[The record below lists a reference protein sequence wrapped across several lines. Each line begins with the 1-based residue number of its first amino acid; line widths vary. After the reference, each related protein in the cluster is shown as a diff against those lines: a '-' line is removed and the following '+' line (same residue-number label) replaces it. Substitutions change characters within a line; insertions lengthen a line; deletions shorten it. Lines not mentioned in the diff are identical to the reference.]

1 MSKRVSDAVSEEDS
15 GDVGEFGYQQELE
28 RRLGGFQMFAISFAF
43 ISVAVGIFGTYGE
56 VLQSG
61 GPFGIWVWIPAAIGQ
76 TLVALVMAQ
85 FAARMPLSGSSYQWA
100 SRLANPKIGWGFG
113 WLSYCFL
120 GIGVVA
126 VDNALASQAF
136 MPLFEIAPDEG
147 TARLLTLA
155 ILLVQAVLV
164 VLSTRIVAVL
174 NSSAV
179 ALELTIV
186 VVLAIALFVAVAVGG
201 DGSLDNLTSRGV
213 ADNAPDYFGLTGP
226 FALSIIVGLATL
238 VGFDAAANLAEEA
251 KDPFRTV
258 PRAIV
263 GSVVGAAV
271 LGMVFLIALTVAIPD
286 VAAISNSASP
296 VAEIMRLQLGSV
308 AEKVLLVA
316 ITFAFFAA
324 GMVTMATGARLVY
337 AMARDSRFPAHRLM
351 RRVDPRTQTPIPATI
366 LMVACGIV
374 LMLVLPGDALL
385 ELITAGTV
393 VLLIVYVATVV
404 LYLAVRGRLGRQEGA
419 FSLGRFEVPVAVVAL
434 VWLLVAMC
442 VVVLPSEALTSVLVA
457 GGVVALGVLFFVGL
471 LVSNPEVMNSEPG
484 DAKVFEH

>member
-1 MSKRVSDAVSEEDS
+1 MSDVPAGEGS
-15 GDVGEFGYQQELE
+15 GELEEFGYQQELK

-61 GPFGIWVWIPAAIGQ
+61 GPFGIWVWVPAAIGQ

-85 FAARMPLSGSSYQWA
+85 FAARIALSGSSYQWA

-113 WLSYCFL
+113 WLSYCYL

-126 VDNALASQAF
+126 VDNALASQSF
-136 MPLFEIAPDEG
+136 MPLFEIAPDED
-147 TARLLTLA
+147 TARLITLA
-155 ILLVQAVLV
+155 ILVVQAVLV
-164 VLSTRIVAVL
+164 VFSTRIVAVL

-179 ALELTIV
+179 VLELTIV
-186 VVLAIALFVAVAVGG
+186 VCLSIALFIAVAVSG
-201 DGSLDNLTSRGV
+201 DGSVDNLTSRGV
-213 ADNAPDYFGLTGP
+213 AENASGYFGLIGP

-263 GSVVGAAV
+263 GSVVAASL
-271 LGMVFLIALTVAIPD
+271 LGMVFLIALTIAIPD
-286 VAAISNSASP
+286 IPSISTSASP
-296 VAEIMRLQLGSV
+296 VADIMRLQLGSF

-337 AMARDSRFPAHRLM
+337 AMARDSRFPAHGLM
-351 RRVDPRTQTPIPATI
+351 RRVNPRTQTPIPATI
-366 LMVACGIV
+366 LMVAGGIV

-385 ELITAGTV
+385 ELITSGTI
-393 VLLIVYVATVV
+393 VLLMVYVATVV
-404 LYLAVRGRLGRQEGA
+404 LYLAVRNRLGRQEGA
-419 FSLGRFEVPVAVVAL
+419 FSLGRFEIPVAVVAL
-434 VWLLVAMC
+434 VWLAVALC
-442 VVVLPSEALTSVLVA
+442 VVVLPSEAFVSVLVF
-457 GGVVALGVLFFVGL
+457 GGVLVLGVLFFLGL
-471 LVSNPEVMNSEPG
+471 LFFNREAMNSEPG
-484 DAKVFEH
+484 DAKIIEH